1 MPARSGKP
9 RDDRANGLNRSSV
22 MKRTPSL
29 TAIAQV
35 AWFAVIPATLIA
47 LIAQWNVYVG
57 AAAIWAAILL
67 AFLAPPE

>member
-1 MPARSGKP
+1 
-9 RDDRANGLNRSSV
+9 